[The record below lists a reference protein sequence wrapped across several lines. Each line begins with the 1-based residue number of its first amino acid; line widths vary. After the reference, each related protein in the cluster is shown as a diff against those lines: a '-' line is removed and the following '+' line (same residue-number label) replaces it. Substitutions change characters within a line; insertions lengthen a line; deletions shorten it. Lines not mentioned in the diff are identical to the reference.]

1 MKHNWLYVVLII
13 VIVTGVLCRC
23 TIPEDTRN
31 TVSLLVTVMG
41 VVFALYF
48 VIISIDASKQEKEL
62 KRIGKKIERKQ
73 ADIKKEI
80 ETIQLD
86 HLDKM
91 YSHQIELAKNCITNA
106 DELKKMQESVRHSR
120 AKLATQSKFLSL
132 EVRKQRIT
140 ELGELGDQLDIS
152 DLKKIIEDPTENKEI
167 KELAWG
173 IRDIIRGRIMG
184 QQSDATGN
192 MSQNSTLPSSHT
204 SCTPDAP
211 YKKPQIDSSI
221 ALMIIIVFLI
231 AALLIK

>member
-1 MKHNWLYVVLII
+1 MILFII
-13 VIVTGVLCRC
+13 LD
-23 TIPEDTRN
+23 IPLSGSILQDMIGI
-31 TVSLLVTVMG
+31 VSLLVTIMG
-41 VVFALYF
+41 LAFAIYF
-48 VIISIDASKQEKEL
+48 VVIGIKEKNL
-62 KRIGKKIERKQ
+62 KKIEDEIAHKQ
-73 ADIKKEI
+73 TEI
-80 ETIQLD
+80 QEKLERLQVD

-91 YSHQIELAKNCITNA
+91 YSHQIELAKKSITNA

-120 AKLATQSKFLSL
+120 AKLATQSKFLSP

-152 DLKKIIEDPTENKEI
+152 DLKKIIEDPTENNEI

-184 QQSDATGN
+184 QQSGETDN
-192 MSQNSTLPSSHT
+192 MSQNSTPPSSHT
-204 SCTPDAP
+204 SSTPDDP